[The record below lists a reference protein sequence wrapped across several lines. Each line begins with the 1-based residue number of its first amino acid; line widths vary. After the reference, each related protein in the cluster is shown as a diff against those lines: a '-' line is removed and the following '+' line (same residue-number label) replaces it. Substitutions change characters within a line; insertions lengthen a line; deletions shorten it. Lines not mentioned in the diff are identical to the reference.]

1 MSTEVEAL
9 KTKLAE
15 KRSASAKSRKAAHDA
30 EFVEHVYPLLE
41 ANEDHEHVEISGAG
55 AGLPGHVVL
64 RPLTLQEFR
73 RVKHVFTK
81 SKDKPGVIEEQSKI
95 TEQLARAALVYP
107 TKARFDELLEAH
119 PGVAESCSD
128 KLLARARADQES
140 QEKG

>member
-1 MSTEVEAL
+1 MSTAEEL
-9 KTKLAE
+9 QRELADARAE
-15 KRSASAKSRKAAHDA
+15 RAKARKVAHD
-30 EFVEHVYPLLE
+30 EEYVEHVHPLLL
-41 ANEDHEHVEISGAG
+41 ADDAHLHVKVPGARD
-55 AGLPGHVVL
+55 GLAGHVVL